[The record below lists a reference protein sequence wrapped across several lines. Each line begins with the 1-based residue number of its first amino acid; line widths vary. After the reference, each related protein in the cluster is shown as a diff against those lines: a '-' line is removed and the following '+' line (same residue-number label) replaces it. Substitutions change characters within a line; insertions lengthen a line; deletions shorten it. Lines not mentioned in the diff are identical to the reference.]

1 MQRTKGFLLL
11 VGVLRSSFSL
21 AQAVVVPA
29 AGTGL
34 RGQYYAGR
42 DFDKLVLTRLDPT
55 IDFNWSYG
63 PPTPGRPSERFV
75 SPGPGVPGE
84 VFSVRWTGYLYAP
97 VSGTYTLYLTTDD
110 GMRLWLGQRLLLD
123 GWRDQWVTTYST
135 RVRLTG
141 GRYYRLRVEYYQ
153 VHFDTR
159 ALLAW
164 QTPPLTAPSAWE
176 ELLAAVGL
184 GDTDPTPI
192 PTRYLY
198 PALPASAQPRPTPTP
213 PSVAAASPPD
223 AVAAA
228 PVVAKAA
235 PTARARPTKPTVR
248 RLPSPRP
255 LATLG
260 PQAVSA
266 DTAAPPPTL
275 PTLRTLAKGATLTL
289 PNLYFTRSTAA
300 LLPTSY
306 LTLNALARTLRQQLT
321 LRLTI
326 AGHTDN
332 IGDAALNQRLSE
344 QRAQVVR
351 RYLVQQGIDSL
362 RLAAVGYGGTRPV
375 ADNRDPRQRPRNRR
389 VEVVVE

>member
-1 MQRTKGFLLL
+1 MRIFLLLSGFLLSRA
-11 VGVLRSSFSL
+11 VL
-21 AQAVVVPA
+21 AQTIMPPS
-29 AGTGL
+29 AGMGL

-42 DFDKLVLTRLDPT
+42 DFEKLVLTRLDKN
-55 IDFNWSYG
+55 IDFDWTYG
-63 PPTPGRPSERFV
+63 PPTPGRPSERYV
-75 SPGPGVPGE
+75 SPGPGVPGQW
-84 VFSVRWTGYLYAP
+84 FSVRWTGYLYAP
-97 VSGTYTLYLTTDD
+97 STGTYKFKIATDD
-110 GMRLWLGQRLLLD
+110 GMRVWIGQQQILD
-123 GWRDQWVTTYST
+123 SWQYQPVTMSST
-135 RVRLTG
+135 HMVLKA
-141 GRYYRLRVEYYQ
+141 GRYYPIRVEYFQ
-153 VHFDTR
+153 ANFDTR

-164 QTPPLTAPSAWE
+164 QTPPLTEPSWWDKVRE
-176 ELLAAVGL
+176 AVGFSE
-184 GDTDPTPI
+184 TDSVPI

-198 PALPASAQPRPTPTP
+198 PSLPAKAAPRSTPAP
-213 PSVAAASPPD
+213 PP

-228 PVVAKAA
+228 PIAPPTTPVPKATTVTKVRQTRRATLRPATIQPLTALRPKAA
-235 PTARARPTKPTVR
+235 AADAVAPTPV
-248 RLPSPRP
+248 
-255 LATLG
+255 
-260 PQAVSA
+260 
-266 DTAAPPPTL
+266 L
-275 PTLRTLAKGATLTL
+275 PTLSMLTKGETLTL

-306 LTLNALARTLRQQLT
+306 PTLNALAHTLQQQPT

-332 IGDAALNQRLSE
+332 IGDATLNQKLSE